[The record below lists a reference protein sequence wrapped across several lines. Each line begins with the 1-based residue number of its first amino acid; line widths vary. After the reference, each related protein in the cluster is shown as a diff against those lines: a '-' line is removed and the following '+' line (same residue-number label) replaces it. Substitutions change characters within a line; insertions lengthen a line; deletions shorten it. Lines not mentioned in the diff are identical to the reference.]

1 VARLKGDND
10 GAERLMRGTVSMGP
24 SGLLFGVLLR
34 WSARAFTLD
43 PGWRGLPSGHQ
54 LALVWSHAHRVM
66 TIILERG
73 GLAEPVA
80 EYFERSPIPQDM
92 AVGLWRSQA
101 FEGDCAAPDQI
112 MASSLLYA
120 GLGYVYGDA
129 DVAATAPALAA
140 ELPAAFFV
148 EHEGVPVLQAG
159 LVLSN
164 PAAANAMGSFLKA
177 RPVGALPSDVDPG
190 EERQSKLLDAIETLE
205 RQPTDVLIWGALG
218 RFGKTGLTQPLQ
230 ERLNAVFEA
239 VELQTITG
247 PAEDLHGAG
256 VAIDTRLS
264 VGGPTPDG
272 LLDSKIYRLAQHY
285 AETLRGPFR
294 YQEADN
300 RALTSLVE
308 AAARAALGS
317 DLQANLERL
326 SALLLAIADGWPA
339 AAAPLRTLCDAYA
352 RSMSPEGGAPLWRA
366 FVGLRAWP

>member
-1 VARLKGDND
+1 
-10 GAERLMRGTVSMGP
+10 
-24 SGLLFGVLLR
+24 
-34 WSARAFTLD
+34 
-43 PGWRGLPSGHQ
+43 
-54 LALVWSHAHRVM
+54 
-66 TIILERG
+66 
-73 GLAEPVA
+73 
-80 EYFERSPIPQDM
+80 
-92 AVGLWRSQA
+92 
-101 FEGDCAAPDQI
+101 
-112 MASSLLYA
+112 
-120 GLGYVYGDA
+120 
-129 DVAATAPALAA
+129 
-140 ELPAAFFV
+140 
-148 EHEGVPVLQAG
+148 
-159 LVLSN
+159 
-164 PAAANAMGSFLKA
+164 
-177 RPVGALPSDVDPG
+177 